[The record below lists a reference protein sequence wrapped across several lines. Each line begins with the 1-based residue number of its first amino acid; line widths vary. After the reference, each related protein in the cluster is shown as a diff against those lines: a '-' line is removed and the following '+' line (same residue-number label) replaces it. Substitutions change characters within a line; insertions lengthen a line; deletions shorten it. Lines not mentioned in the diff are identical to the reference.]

1 MKESV
6 TVTVKPGTSLQII
19 VVAVEGQ
26 GTGVTLVDVTPHG
39 FGVEKPDGS
48 GSNVS
53 KESTDPN
60 KDLEAAIRSKKSKL
74 YGSVDAFFDRDF
86 LKIYLKNS
94 LNEDKKKPVD
104 IIDIASKILPFP
116 AERRLLSAAFKVA
129 KPFAG
134 HFAKQAFLFILEI
147 IPPNLPT
154 LPAAEYENHPDE
166 SENHPTLSEGKDH
179 SDEPKG

>member
-6 TVTVKPGTSLQII
+6 TVTVKPGTSLQIT

-60 KDLEAAIRSKKSKL
+60 KDLEATIRSKKPKVCL
-74 YGSVDAFFDRDF
+74 F
-86 LKIYLKNS
+86 K
-94 LNEDKKKPVD
+94 
-104 IIDIASKILPFP
+104 
-116 AERRLLSAAFKVA
+116 LLS
-129 KPFAG
+129 
-134 HFAKQAFLFILEI
+134 
-147 IPPNLPT
+147 
-154 LPAAEYENHPDE
+154 
-166 SENHPTLSEGKDH
+166 
-179 SDEPKG
+179 